1 MLTFENWGLVEYDQ
15 ALDRQLEL
23 LHRIADGT
31 SPDTLIFCT
40 HPPVVTL
47 GRKTQQ
53 GDVFAWD
60 GPIKEISRGGRATYH
75 GPSQL
80 LVYPLINLDR
90 TDLKHRAHR
99 DVHAFLR
106 KLENAIVLTLKEFN
120 ITAVGKNTEDETGV
134 WVDSKKI
141 ASLGIG
147 VKRWVT
153 YHGAAINLTND
164 EKAFYGMNP
173 CGFSNTI
180 MTSAERL
187 LQAPVDRQKFE
198 SILKNILLESL

>member
-1 MLTFENWGLVEYDQ
+1 MLTFEHWGLIDYDQ
-15 ALDRQLEL
+15 ALDRQLDL
-23 LHRIADGT
+23 LHKIADGT

-60 GPIKEISRGGRATYH
+60 GPIKDISRGGRATYH

-90 TDLKHRAHR
+90 NDLKHRAQR

-106 KLENAIVLTLKEFN
+106 KIENAIVLTLKEFN
-120 ITAVGKNTEDETGV
+120 ISAVGKNNEDETGV
-134 WVDSKKI
+134 WVESQKI

-153 YHGAAINLTND
+153 YHGAAINLDQD
-164 EKAFYGMNP
+164 EKAFYGMKP
-173 CGFSNTI
+173 CGFANSI
-180 MTSAERL
+180 MTNAEHL
-187 LQAPVDRQKFE
+187 LQAPIDRKKFE
-198 SILKNILLESL
+198 TILKSILIETL